1 MAPATTMHALLHE
14 VTVSWTGFEL
24 RFMTGGPGHNPT
36 FPGLMTVEAGHNPK
50 TFPVT
55 SDLSGLMTGIEPFSG
70 LDRDFWGSFGSV
82 TLWVVDARAS
92 HETSFRRSSV
102 INLFGVSG
110 GEGDV
115 NFSRVRQL
123 YTPRV

>member
-1 MAPATTMHALLHE
+1 MRTLLHE

-24 RFMTGGPGHNPT
+24 RFMTGGPGHNPN
-36 FPGLMTVEAGHNPK
+36 FPGLMTGEAGHNPK
-50 TFPVT
+50 TSPVI
-55 SDLSGLMTGIEPFSG
+55 SDLSGLMTGIGLFSG
-70 LDRDFWGSFGSV
+70 LDRDFWVGFGSV
-82 TLWVVDARAS
+82 TLRVADARAS

-102 INLFGVSG
+102 INLFGVPG

-115 NFSRVRQL
+115 KFSRVRQL